1 MAKTTNKKLIELAKR
16 YKEIQAQE
24 AQLKKEK
31 DEIKNILMAEMK
43 ERGLEQLLLDAYKI
57 LYSKYE
63 TTKFDTQSF
72 KEEHSKMY
80 NRYTYTS
87 VQEKVLVNLGK

>member
-1 MAKTTNKKLIELAKR
+1 MAKVTNKKIVALAKR
-16 YKEIQAQE
+16 YKELQAQE
-24 AQLKKEK
+24 AQIKKEK
-31 DEIKNILMAEMK
+31 DEIKNILMTEMK
-43 ERGLEQLLLDAYKI
+43 DRGLEQLLVDAYKI

-63 TTKFDTQSF
+63 TVKFDTQSF